1 MRHQPYSSRRQ
12 QVLAELGDGVAVIP
26 TAPERLRNRD
36 AHYPYR
42 FDSYFWYLSGFPEP
56 EATIVLVGGKEPRS
70 ILFCR
75 EKDEAREIWD
85 GFRYGPETAAD
96 AFGFCEAHPI
106 GHARTDAARVD
117 RQPQRAV
124 ALARPRCRLG
134 PPDRQRVECGACR
147 KPQRHTGTG

>member
-12 QVLAELGDGVAVIP
+12 QVLAEVGDGVAVIP
-26 TAPERLRNRD
+26 TAPDRLRNRD

-96 AFGFCEAHPI
+96 AFGFSEAHPI
-106 GHARTDAARVD
+106 AMLEQKLPELIAN
-117 RQPQRAV
+117 
-124 ALARPRCRLG
+124 RLSLI
-134 PPDRQRVECGACR
+134 
-147 KPQRHTGTG
+147 HI